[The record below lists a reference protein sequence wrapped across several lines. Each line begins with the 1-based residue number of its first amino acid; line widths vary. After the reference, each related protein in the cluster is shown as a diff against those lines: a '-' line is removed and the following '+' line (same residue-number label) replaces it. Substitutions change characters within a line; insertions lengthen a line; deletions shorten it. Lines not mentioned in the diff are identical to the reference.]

1 MKIGAISVLLSA
13 NSPIGNDGKTESL
26 LGITECGPDSFL
38 SLLEVRLGVNT
49 AQVSFTS
56 RLVDYLNC
64 LEQCKNKKM
73 FYFRSYEADP
83 FAVARK
89 LLHWRDELYLAGW
102 TGHFST
108 NDNLSKRLMDLAKVE
123 TLARTAVE
131 PGVGQRWQHVIER
144 LKTDEVH
151 IKDITLKDP
160 LNYFEPLVQTGIK
173 AIGADITEEN
183 STELAGTE
191 NTDLANIKHQVFQNG
206 PKAALNHDNSIILI
220 EATDMAE
227 AAQLTRNITAKQ
239 FSEVS
244 ETIPVLLCQNDGYII
259 DEHFEDAGLPRA
271 GFSQNSPWRPV
282 FQVLPLALELLWDP
296 VSPRKLI
303 QFLTNPVCPLPAR
316 ARYRL
321 GNLIAEKPG
330 IGSEAWEETV
340 QGLVEKEEDKKA
352 GKKLRKSI
360 ESWLEC
366 ERFNPEAGIETK
378 VILERIALV
387 SSWLGS
393 AMSIND
399 DENMQSLFAIAK
411 GQAEDLSN
419 AVQRLSRYNDGQLTQ
434 ANLRRLIDDIR
445 GVGAPIMDR
454 DRELSTKR
462 GFIPSATNPASMLNS
477 VSKLIWTGLS
487 GENLLRL
494 PFVTDSERE
503 ALIEHD
509 VIFMPEALN
518 LKSVSDYSLRPL
530 RHSQDQLI
538 LIALK
543 NRQADHPLWSRIT
556 TNNPDLK
563 IVTSKEAQTR
573 LSIHKTNLS
582 ALTLPAK
589 QREWKLPKKF
599 AYRPPNYSSYSS
611 LDKFLYKPHQWILG
625 YPASIKTGSLVI
637 ADEGNL
643 LKGKLAHRLIEIY
656 LDQHTDLQ
664 SVDLAKI
671 DLWTENTLPELLK
684 REGAILLEEGA
695 FRERVEFQNVM
706 KLAMSSLIKQM
717 VAAGL
722 SATET
727 EKWEEA
733 QFIGGSL
740 QGSIDIL
747 AKTPDGNDVIIDI
760 KYGGLPYRRD
770 ELEKSQYLQL
780 ATYDR
785 LNGGEPYLSYFI
797 IRDAQMLNL
806 AHNLFKQGERVDPE
820 LGLTPDDYWSNIELM
835 WSHREKALNDGL
847 IEVPVEGTEPN
858 ERSAP
863 DSIALGI
870 PETNDAFSDYTAL
883 TGWETGA

>member
-13 NSPIGNDGKTESL
+13 NNPIGNDGKTESL

-38 SLLEVRLGVNT
+38 SLLEVRLGVNKE
-49 AQVSFTS
+49 QVSFTS

-64 LEQCKNKKM
+64 LEQSKTEDM

-89 LLHWRDELYLAGW
+89 LLLWRDELYMAGW
-102 TGHFST
+102 SGHFAT
-108 NDNLSKRLMDLAKVE
+108 GENLSKRLMDLARVE

-131 PGVGQRWQHVIER
+131 LGIGQRWQHVIER
-144 LKTDEVH
+144 LKTDKAH

-160 LNYFEPLVQTGIK
+160 LNYFEPLVQTAIK

-183 STELAGTE
+183 STDLSGPE
-191 NTDLANIKHQVFQNG
+191 NTDLTNIKLQVFQSG
-206 PKAALNHDNSIILI
+206 PKADLNHDNSVMLI
-220 EATDMAE
+220 EANDMAE
-227 AAQLTRNITAKQ
+227 AARLTRNIIAKH
-239 FSEVS
+239 FGEASD
-244 ETIPVLLCQNDGYII
+244 TIPLLLCQNDGHII

-303 QFLTNPVCPLPAR
+303 QFLTNPVCPLPTR

-330 IGSEAWEETV
+330 IGSDAWEETV
-340 QGLVEKEEDKKA
+340 QSLVEKEKDEKA
-352 GKKLRKSI
+352 GNKLRKSI

-366 ERFNPEAGIETK
+366 KRFNAETGIDTK
-378 VILERIALV
+378 VILGRIASV
-387 SSWLGS
+387 SIWLGS

-399 DENMQSLFAIAK
+399 NENIQSLFAIAK

-419 AVQRLSRYNDGQLTQ
+419 AVQRLSRYNDGRLTQ

-445 GVGAPIMDR
+445 GVGAPVLDR
-454 DRELSTKR
+454 DRQLAVKR
-462 GFIPSATNPASMLNS
+462 GSISSATNPASILGG

-487 GENLLRL
+487 GENLLSL

-509 VIFMPEALN
+509 VIFMPEALH
-518 LKSVSDYSLRPL
+518 LKSVSDYELRPL
-530 RHSQDQLI
+530 RHAEDQLI

-563 IVTSKEAQTR
+563 VLTSEEAQTR
-573 LSIHKTNLS
+573 LCIDKTSLN
-582 ALTLPAK
+582 ALALPAK
-589 QREWKLPKKF
+589 QREWKLPRKF
-599 AYRPPNYSSYSS
+599 AYKPPDYSSYSS
-611 LDKFLYKPHQWILG
+611 LDKFLYKPHQWILS

-643 LKGKLAHRLIEIY
+643 LKGQLAHRLIEIY
-656 LDQHTDLQ
+656 LDQHKNLQ
-664 SVDLAKI
+664 SADLSKI
-671 DLWTENTLPELLK
+671 DLWTEETLPELLK
-684 REGAILLEEGA
+684 QEGAILLEEGA
-695 FRERVEFQNVM
+695 FRECVEFQNIM
-706 KLAMSSLIKQM
+706 KLAMNSLVKQM

-747 AKTPDGNDVIIDI
+747 AKTPNGKDVIIDI
-760 KYGGLPYRRD
+760 KYGGLPYRRE

-797 IRDAQMLNL
+797 IRNAQILNL
-806 AHNLFKQGERVDPE
+806 AHDFFKDGERVDPE

-835 WSHREKALNDGL
+835 WSHREKALKNGY

-863 DSIALGI
+863 DGIALEL

>member
-1 MKIGAISVLLSA
+1 MPNGTIKITLSVSPAMAKQFLDQPKLGDIHVDPGGLL
-13 NSPIGNDGKTESL
+13 N
-26 LGITECGPDSFL
+26 
-38 SLLEVRLGVNT
+38 LLETRLGLNT
-49 AQVSFTS
+49 PQVSFTS

-64 LEQCKNKKM
+64 LEQSKSEDM

-89 LLHWRDELYLAGW
+89 LLLWRDELYMAGW
-102 TGHFST
+102 SGHFAT

-131 PGVGQRWQHVIER
+131 PGIGQRWQYVIGR
-144 LKTDEVH
+144 LKTDKVH

-160 LNYFEPLVQTGIK
+160 LNFFEPLVQTAIK

-183 STELAGTE
+183 STDLAGPE
-191 NTDLANIKHQVFQNG
+191 NTDLTHIKLQVFQNG
-206 PKAALNHDNSIILI
+206 PKTDVNHDNSVMLI
-220 EATDMAE
+220 EASNMAE
-227 AAQLTRNITAKQ
+227 AARLTRNITAKH
-239 FSEVS
+239 FSEALG
-244 ETIPVLLCQNDGYII
+244 TIPVLLCQNDGHII

-330 IGSEAWEETV
+330 IGSESWVETV
-340 QGLVEKEEDKKA
+340 RVLVDKEEDEKA
-352 GKKLRKSI
+352 GKKLKKRI
-360 ESWLEC
+360 ELWLEC
-366 ERFNPEAGIETK
+366 ERFNPETGIETK

-387 SSWLGS
+387 STWLGS
-393 AMSIND
+393 AMAIGD
-399 DENMQSLFAIAK
+399 DENIQSLFAMAK
-411 GQAEDLSN
+411 GQAEDLSG
-419 AVQRLSRYNDGQLTQ
+419 AVQRLSRYNEGRLTQ

-445 GVGAPIMDR
+445 GVGAPVVDR
-454 DRELSTKR
+454 DRELAVS
-462 GFIPSATNPASMLNS
+462 GSFVSSATHPASIMNG

-487 GENLLRL
+487 GENLLSL

-509 VIFMPEALN
+509 VVFMPESQH

-530 RHSQDQLI
+530 RYAEDQLI

-556 TNNPDLK
+556 TKNPDLK
-563 IVTSKEAQTR
+563 ILTSDEAQTR
-573 LSIHKTNLS
+573 LSIDKTSLS
-582 ALTLPAK
+582 ALALPAK

-611 LDKFLYKPHQWILG
+611 LDKFLYKPHQWILS
-625 YPASIKTGSLVI
+625 YPASIRTGSLVI

-656 LDQHTDLQ
+656 LDEHKDLQ
-664 SVDLAKI
+664 SADLSQI
-671 DLWTENTLPELLK
+671 DQWTEQALPELLEQ
-684 REGAILLEEGA
+684 EGAILLEEGA
-695 FRERVEFQNVM
+695 FRERIEFQNVM
-706 KLAMSSLIKQM
+706 KLAMNSLIQQM

-747 AKTPDGNDVIIDI
+747 AKTPDGKDVIIDI

-806 AHNLFKQGERVDPE
+806 AHSLFKQGERVDPE

-835 WSHREKALNDGL
+835 WSHREKALKNGL

-858 ERSAP
+858 ERSAH
-863 DSIALGI
+863 DGIALEI

-883 TGWETGA
+883 TGWEIGA